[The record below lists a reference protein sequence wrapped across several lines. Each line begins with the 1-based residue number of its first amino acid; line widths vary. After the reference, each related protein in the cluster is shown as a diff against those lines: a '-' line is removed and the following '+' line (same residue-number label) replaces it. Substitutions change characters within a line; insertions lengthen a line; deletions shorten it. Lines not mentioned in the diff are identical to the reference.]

1 MFDCDI
7 CGKSFTT
14 KYNRDLHVS
23 KKSCKD
29 ANVNCEYCDK
39 SFTTT
44 MSKNRHI
51 KNSCKNKPDGDKE
64 KIYEQLLVMKNEI
77 EQLKKENKKLRKIQN
92 NGIVAHNSTI
102 NSMTNHGTVNN
113 INNILLI
120 GYGKE
125 DISKIDKNDLLKGI
139 RSGFNSTLKL
149 TDSIHFNPK
158 FPEYHNVYISS
169 MKNKYAMMYDGDDWT
184 LVTKDELIDKLY
196 DDKKNYIEENLDDF
210 IESLS
215 ESQKKALERWM
226 ELDDDHIKVKQ
237 IKEKLKLLLYNKRD
251 VPLKTLTMIKDTPV
265 QNKTKKIPTKRQRK
279 VIKDDDND
287 D

>member
-1 MFDCDI
+1 
-7 CGKSFTT
+7 
-14 KYNRDLHVS
+14 
-23 KKSCKD
+23 
-29 ANVNCEYCDK
+29 
-39 SFTTT
+39 

-51 KNSCKNKPDGDKE
+51 KNSCKNKPNDNKE
-64 KIYEQLLVMKNEI
+64 KIYEQLLEMKNEI
-77 EQLKKENKKLRKIQN
+77 EMLKKENKKLRKIQN
-92 NGIVAHNSTI
+92 NNSGIVAHNSTV

-125 DISKIDKNDLLKGI
+125 DMSKIDKNDLLKGI
-139 RSGFNSTLKL
+139 KSGFNSTLKL

-169 MKNKYAMMYDGDDWT
+169 MKNKYAMMYDGNDWT

-210 IESLS
+210 IESLYD
-215 ESQKKALERWM
+215 SQKKALERWM

-237 IKEKLKLLLYNKRD
+237 IKEKLKLLLYNKRKFALD
-251 VPLKTLTMIKDTPV
+251 KDDKLMINEYKCMV
-265 QNKTKKIPTKRQRK
+265 KKPTIKRQRK
-279 VIKDDDND
+279 PIKDSDK
-287 D
+287 